1 MVHRL
6 VCLDIN
12 ARMTSPPGFGRQ
24 FFVLGTVYKSSS
36 KSNLAADG
44 LVSTCFLGIG
54 LNSPLRV
61 TAYTVIPAHGIR
73 HNVKRDGICFEKKN
87 HTCPH
92 ISAIPRHSA
101 SATMCY
107 RQVQCQLHSMC
118 GHEEPKSHF
127 KVDCQNFR
135 CRYSSLHPQNCGGC
149 PDSCR
154 QWLDRAQTV
163 VTQIVNSRC
172 YHCSL

>member
-73 HNVKRDGICFEKKN
+73 HNVKRDGICFEKKKTIPVPISVPFHATPPLLQCVTDKSSASCIACVVTKSRN
-87 HTCPH
+87 HTSRLTVK
-92 ISAIPRHSA
+92 IFDADTA
-101 SATMCY
+101 
-107 RQVQCQLHSMC
+107 
-118 GHEEPKSHF
+118 
-127 KVDCQNFR
+127 R
-135 CRYSSLHPQNCGGC
+135 CIR
-149 PDSCR
+149 R
-154 QWLDRAQTV
+154 IV
-163 VTQIVNSRC
+163 VVVPTLAANG
-172 YHCSL
+172 